1 MLAST
6 TLTDREADVMKAL
19 WDMGSGSVAE
29 VRKHLAD
36 PLAHNTVLTM
46 LGILEEKGFVRHEEE
61 GRSHRYYPVVA
72 ERAAQKRAV
81 RHLISKL
88 FRGSSDLLLA
98 HLVSDQKLS
107 AAQIQRLRKLLKE
120 IDPGESA

>member
-1 MLAST
+1 MSK
-6 TLTDREADVMKAL
+6 TLTDRESDIMQVL
-19 WDMGSGSVAE
+19 WDQGPCRVSD
-29 VRKHLAD
+29 VRRNLAD

-72 ERAAQKRAV
+72 ERSPQKHAV
-81 RHLISKL
+81 RHLIGKL
-88 FRGSSDLLLA
+88 FRGSSELLLA

-107 AAQIQRLRKLLKE
+107 AAQIQRLRKVLKK
-120 IDPGESA
+120 IDP

>member
-1 MLAST
+1 MGT
-6 TLTDREADVMKAL
+6 TLTDREADVMSAL
-19 WDMGSGSVAE
+19 WDLGPSSVAE

-46 LGILEEKGFVRHEEE
+46 LRILEEKGFVRHEEA
-61 GRSHRYYPVVA
+61 GRHHQYYAVVG
-72 ERAAQKRAV
+72 ERVARKHAV
-81 RHLISKL
+81 RHLVGKL

-107 AAQIQRLRKLLKE
+107 SEQIKRLRQLLKDNASE
-120 IDPGESA
+120 ESQ

>member
-1 MLAST
+1 LART

-29 VRKHLAD
+29 VRKHLVD

-72 ERAAQKRAV
+72 ERAARKHAV
-81 RHLISKL
+81 RHLIGKL

-120 IDPGESA
+120 TDPGDSA